1 MQLDIYDSYNQM
13 LRVMHSDAHQARLAA
28 TKEALEVACEE
39 RTKLLNHE
47 EGETLSIDDTE
58 AIWIDVKAAERSR
71 NNFELTSHTKKG
83 DINDFLETRRPFGAA
98 V

>member
-13 LRVMHSDAHQARLAA
+13 LRVMHSDAHQGRFAE
-28 TKEALEVACEE
+28 TKEAFEAACAD
-39 RTKLLNHE
+39 RTALLNHA
-47 EGETLSIDDTE
+47 EGETLSVDDKE

-71 NNFELTSHTKKG
+71 SNFEMTSRTKKG